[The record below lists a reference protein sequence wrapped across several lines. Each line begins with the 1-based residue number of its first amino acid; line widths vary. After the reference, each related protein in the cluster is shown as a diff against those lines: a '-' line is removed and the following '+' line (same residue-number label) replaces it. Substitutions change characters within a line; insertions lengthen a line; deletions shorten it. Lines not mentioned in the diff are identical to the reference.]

1 MVETADEVVAHQ
13 FVAMRFD
20 QFGKCGAF
28 ERTVLHHGFM
38 AGHGGEFP
46 GFPYVVALRRNSFES
61 GDSFASP
68 YHGLE
73 VAVEFKNR

>member
-1 MVETADEVVAHQ
+1 MAETADEVFAHQ

-28 ERTVLHHGFM
+28 ERAVLNHGFM

-46 GFPYVVALRRNSFES
+46 
-61 GDSFASP
+61 
-68 YHGLE
+68 
-73 VAVEFKNR
+73 